1 MEILF
6 WSIIGVLS
14 LVTGITA
21 VAAVIAMAGS
31 KYRG

>member
-6 WSIIGVLS
+6 WSIIGALS
-14 LVTGITA
+14 LATGITT
-21 VAAVIAMAGS
+21 VAAIIAMAGS